1 MQEQKLRTI
10 VARLKE
16 IRKNAGLTLAQ
27 VANQAGYK
35 PATLSG
41 AENGHYLPSE
51 RLLGRWR
58 DALRLN
64 DRWLRT
70 GQGEQFVSASDPV
83 VPRESALPTS
93 ALAHLQKARLHAQ
106 ELVQALKALEREM
119 CGR

>member
-16 IRKNAGLTLAQ
+16 VRRNAGLTLAQ
-27 VANQAGYK
+27 VAQQAGYK

-41 AENGHYLPSE
+41 AENEHYFPSE
-51 RLLGRWR
+51 RLLCRWR

-70 GQGEQFVSASDPV
+70 GKGERFVEEKDAPASQMQP
-83 VPRESALPTS
+83 LPTA
-93 ALAHLQKARLHAQ
+93 ALAHLRRARMHAEELGKALDD
-106 ELVQALKALEREM
+106 LEREL
-119 CGR
+119 GDR